1 MVETANHFKC
11 IDMII
16 DSANYALSEAF
27 IKQLHAVLKSGTSE
41 FPITNRQKI
50 RGYVP
55 LSPLQ
60 TERELHPVCFQKVLI
75 PKNDIRVPIRGDAPV
90 GQ

>member
-41 FPITNRQKI
+41 FPTINRQKI
-50 RGYVP
+50 RSDML

-60 TERELHPVCFQKVLI
+60 AERELHPVCFQKVLI
-75 PKNDIRVPIRGDAPV
+75 PKNGIRGPIRGDASV